1 MNNQLNKKNINGQS
15 SVVVTV
21 IVVFATI
28 VVTVLFM
35 LQKQRI
41 TAVQQTPSNQ
51 TQPQENTQLQKPI
64 MGDEDTKQIDAE
76 LMKFESDLVD
86 FDTILSASAE

>member
-1 MNNQLNKKNINGQS
+1 MNIQLNKKNISGQS
-15 SVVVTV
+15 SVIVTV

-28 VVTVLFM
+28 LVTVLFM

-41 TAVQQTPSNQ
+41 TTIQQTPKAQ
-51 TQPQENTQLQKPI
+51 TQQQVNSQASQPI
-64 MGDEDTKQIDAE
+64 MGDEDTKQIDIE